1 MAQKDCYESA
11 CVYGRTPIWH
21 DDFFREKLRA
31 SQKRTKQLLCKR
43 NWGTSLLL
51 SMLMWSCSSPIPPQN
66 TDASHWVGAWN
77 YPFLALPPALC
88 VAHLHCGL
96 LMPPC
101 ADTAHEGC
109 GMGEGLEHP
118 RLPAHCPHSSGLH
131 WGCSHRVSCR
141 KRRYQF
147 FSFLSPSFFFFLVF
161 IFNMLLQQLEAGN
174 LGKIERSV
182 HSRVIILPRALRNA
196 PLQPNFSSSYSHKQ
210 SHWSQL
216 KQQTQLCRAN
226 SAWKLGHTFMAV
238 YKLVVT
244 SCNNGFQMLEE
255 EFTVQ

>member
-1 MAQKDCYESA
+1 MRAVGWERGWSTPGYQHTAHTAQA
-11 CVYGRTPIWH
+11 CTGAAPTVFHAGKEDTNFSL
-21 DDFFREKLRA
+21 FF
-31 SQKRTKQLLCKR
+31 
-43 NWGTSLLL
+43 LLL
-51 SMLMWSCSSPIPPQN
+51 
-66 TDASHWVGAWN
+66 
-77 YPFLALPPALC
+77 
-88 VAHLHCGL
+88 
-96 LMPPC
+96 
-101 ADTAHEGC
+101 
-109 GMGEGLEHP
+109 
-118 RLPAHCPHSSGLH
+118 
-131 WGCSHRVSCR
+131 
-141 KRRYQF
+141 
-147 FSFLSPSFFFFLVF
+147 FFFLVF

>member
-1 MAQKDCYESA
+1 MCRYSPWGLWD
-11 CVYGRTPIWH
+11 GR
-21 DDFFREKLRA
+21 
-31 SQKRTKQLLCKR
+31 
-43 NWGTSLLL
+43 G
-51 SMLMWSCSSPIPPQN
+51 
-66 TDASHWVGAWN
+66 VGA
-77 YPFLALPPALC
+77 PQATSTLPTQLRPALGLLPPC
-88 VAHLHCGL
+88 V
-96 LMPPC
+96 MPEKKIPIF
-101 ADTAHEGC
+101 
-109 GMGEGLEHP
+109 L
-118 RLPAHCPHSSGLH
+118 
-131 WGCSHRVSCR
+131 
-141 KRRYQF
+141 
-147 FSFLSPSFFFFLVF
+147 FSFSFFFFFLVF